1 MVLLRQHF
9 KFTFIKINYKIN
21 KAKNIVALSI
31 AILFSGCA
39 AQVVSSGKLAETT
52 NSLNKINI
60 VFSQTHLSADDGD
73 KSPYTERII
82 QEESAKFCEKVLKV
96 VPDLFNKN
104 GISSLSGK
112 IENGEILDHKKL
124 DNLFSEN
131 QSNTPLLVILP
142 IKAKVYFTSYCVTEF
157 SVKTSL
163 YEVKQGDLGKPL
175 WNATI
180 DLPTPFR
187 VFTSLDNSVAEKLAN
202 TALERVKSDG

>member
-1 MVLLRQHF
+1 M
-9 KFTFIKINYKIN
+9 N
-21 KAKNIVALSI
+21 KTKNIVALSI

-39 AQVVSSGKLAETT
+39 AQVVSSGKLSETT

-73 KSPYTERII
+73 KSPYTESTI

-96 VPDLFNKN
+96 VPYVFKKN

-112 IENGEILDHKKL
+112 LENGELLDNKKI

-131 QSNTPLLVILP
+131 QSDTPLLVILP
-142 IKAKVYFTSYCVTEF
+142 IKAKVYCTSYCVTEF

-163 YEVKQGDLGKPL
+163 HEVKQGNLGKQL

-187 VFTSLDNSVAEKLAN
+187 VFPSLDNSVAEKLAN
-202 TALERVKSDG
+202 TVLERMKADGVIK